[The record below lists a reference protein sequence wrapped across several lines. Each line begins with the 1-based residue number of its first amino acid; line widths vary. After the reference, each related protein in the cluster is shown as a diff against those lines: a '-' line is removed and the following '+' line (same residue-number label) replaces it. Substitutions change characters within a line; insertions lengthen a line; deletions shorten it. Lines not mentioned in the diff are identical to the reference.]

1 MLKMSTWLMRK
12 LTFSDNDIAV
22 SKRVFTCGYN
32 SNLKERSF
40 FSGSLVKLVSKFFLF
55 IFSIQFWCLIFE
67 NYNSGVGIR
76 NKTSKDATLYLH
88 GSSTGIWGYVGSA
101 VWWKTTSRWDEYF
114 VYNVQRWGLCIWKE
128 IRFWWH
134 HCIRTWKEWYNL

>member
-1 MLKMSTWLMRK
+1 MRK

-32 SNLKERSF
+32 SNLEERSF

-101 VWWKTTSRWDEYF
+101 VFDEKQLLVGMNILYTMSKGEGYASEKKSDF
-114 VYNVQRWGLCIWKE
+114 GGIIV
-128 IRFWWH
+128 
-134 HCIRTWKEWYNL
+134 